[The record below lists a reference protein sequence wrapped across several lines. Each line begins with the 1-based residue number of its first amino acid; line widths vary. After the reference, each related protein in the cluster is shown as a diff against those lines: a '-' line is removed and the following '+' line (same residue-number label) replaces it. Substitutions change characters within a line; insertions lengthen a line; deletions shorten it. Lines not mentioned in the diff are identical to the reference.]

1 MFKTSIKM
9 IFFIL
14 LAAAIF
20 GGAFAGYIY
29 YEYSRSPALLKE
41 IQPLSGMILWHGN
54 RHLPEIALTFDDGP
68 SSRATPKIL
77 DILKENDV
85 KATFFVCGKFIEE
98 NKDILKR
105 EADEGHLIGN
115 HTYTHAKGTITDIEK
130 INTELVRTDNLISE
144 YTGKSVDYFRP
155 PFGFENWRFLTE
167 AELLDYTIVLWTLDV
182 GDWDRKKIEKDITSK
197 ILKLTR
203 NGTIILLHDGGVS
216 REALIDALPVIIKGL
231 KKKGYKFVTVDEM
244 IAHLK

>member
-1 MFKTSIKM
+1 VFKTVIKM
-9 IFFIL
+9 IFFVL
-14 LAAAIF
+14 LAAAIL

-29 YEYSRSPALLKE
+29 YEYSRSPALLRE

-54 RHLPEIALTFDDGP
+54 RKLAEIALTFDDGP
-68 SSRATPKIL
+68 SSQATPQIL
-77 DILKENDV
+77 DILKRYDV
-85 KATFFVCGKFIEE
+85 KATFFVVGKFIEK

-115 HTYTHAKGTITDIEK
+115 HTFSHAKGTMTDIEK

-182 GDWDRKKIEKDITSK
+182 ADWNRSRTEKDITSK

-216 REALIDALPVIIKGL
+216 REALIDSLPVVIKGL